1 MEASMGHRRGELT
14 AVSLF
19 TLVSILGLV
28 ACGSDDDTSGGGAT
42 QATAAPAT
50 SGPATTGAPATGQQ
64 GEPAQ
69 LADGR
74 HPVIVKQVN
83 VGGRTVTFDLI
94 QWFEGDAAA
103 KAAAEDGQESP
114 PPNDYYTRNVNPRLR
129 TLPVT
134 SGAQITLTRLTAGQ
148 SGGNAAGPVPAD
160 LATVA
165 ASGVGHIFWATVR
178 GGQIQALEEQYVP

>member
-1 MEASMGHRRGELT
+1 
-14 AVSLF
+14 
-19 TLVSILGLV
+19 
-28 ACGSDDDTSGGGAT
+28 
-42 QATAAPAT
+42 
-50 SGPATTGAPATGQQ
+50 
-64 GEPAQ
+64 
-69 LADGR
+69 
-74 HPVIVKQVN
+74 VIVKQVN

-134 SGAQITLTRLTAGQ
+134 SGARITLTRQTTGQ

-165 ASGVGHIFWATVR
+165 ASGAGHIFWATVR

>member
-1 MEASMGHRRGELT
+1 M
-14 AVSLF
+14 
-19 TLVSILGLV
+19 LGLV
-28 ACGSDDDTSGGGAT
+28 ACGSDDDSSGGGAAQST
-42 QATAAPAT
+42 AATAAPAT
-50 SGPATTGAPATGQQ
+50 TAAPTTGQQ
-64 GEPAQ
+64 AEPAQ

-74 HPVIVKQVN
+74 HPVIVKQVS

-134 SGAQITLTRLTAGQ
+134 SGARITLTRQTVGQ
-148 SGGNAAGPVPAD
+148 SGGNAAEPVPAD

-165 ASGVGHIFWATVR
+165 ASGVGHTFWATVQ

>member
-1 MEASMGHRRGELT
+1 MAHRRSELT
-14 AVSLF
+14 AVCLF
-19 TLVSILGLV
+19 TLVAMLGLV
-28 ACGSDDDTSGGGAT
+28 ACGSDDDSSGGGAAQST
-42 QATAAPAT
+42 AATAAPAT
-50 SGPATTGAPATGQQ
+50 TAAPTTGQQ
-64 GEPAQ
+64 AEPTQ

-74 HPVIVKQVN
+74 HPVIVKQVS

-129 TLPVT
+129 TLPVG
-134 SGAQITLTRLTAGQ
+134 SGARITVTRQTAGQ
-148 SGGNAAGPVPAD
+148 GGGNAAGPVPAD

-165 ASGVGHIFWATVR
+165 ADGVGHIFWATVQ

>member
-1 MEASMGHRRGELT
+1 MVHRRGELT

-19 TLVSILGLV
+19 AVVSMLGLA
-28 ACGSDDDTSGGGAT
+28 ACGSDDDSPGAGAAQST
-42 QATAAPAT
+42 ATPATASPTTTAAPAT
-50 SGPATTGAPATGQQ
+50 GQA
-64 GEPAQ
+64 EPAQ

-74 HPVIVKQVN
+74 HPVIVKRVS

-129 TLPVT
+129 TLPVA
-134 SGAQITLTRLTAGQ
+134 SGARITLTRQTVGQ
-148 SGGNAAGPVPAD
+148 GGGNAAGPVPAD

-165 ASGVGHIFWATVR
+165 ASGVGHIFWATVQ

>member
-1 MEASMGHRRGELT
+1 MAHRRGERIVVALL
-14 AVSLF
+14 AV
-19 TLVSILGLV
+19 VSMLGLA
-28 ACGSDDDTSGGGAT
+28 ACGSDDDSSGGGAAQT
-42 QATAAPAT
+42 TVVPGATA
-50 SGPATTGAPATGQQ
+50 GPATTATATTGQQ
-64 GEPAQ
+64 AEPTQ

-83 VGGRTVTFDLI
+83 AGGRTVTFDLI

-103 KAAAEDGQESP
+103 KAATEDGQESP

-134 SGAQITLTRLTAGQ
+134 SGARITLTRLTAGQ

>member
-1 MEASMGHRRGELT
+1 MVHRRGELT

-19 TLVSILGLV
+19 AVVSMLGV
-28 ACGSDDDTSGGGAT
+28 AACGSDDDSGGGAA
-42 QATAAPAT
+42 QSTAAPAT
-50 SGPATTGAPATGQQ
+50 ASPATTAAPTTSQA
-64 GEPAQ
+64 EPAA

-74 HPVIVKQVN
+74 HPVIVKQVS

-134 SGAQITLTRLTAGQ
+134 SGARITLTRLTVGQ
-148 SGGNAAGPVPAD
+148 GGGNAAEPVPAD

-165 ASGVGHIFWATVR
+165 ASGVGHIFWATVQ

>member
-1 MEASMGHRRGELT
+1 MRHRRGELA

-19 TLVSILGLV
+19 AVVSMLGVV
-28 ACGSDDDTSGGGAT
+28 ACGSDDDSSGGGAG
-42 QATAAPAT
+42 QATSAPGATPAA
-50 SGPATTGAPATGQQ
+50 ATTGAPGAGHQ

-69 LADGR
+69 LADGK

-83 VGGRTVTFDLI
+83 VDGRTVTFDLI

-129 TLPVT
+129 TLPIT
-134 SGAQITLTRLTAGQ
+134 SGARITLTRLTVGQ
-148 SGGNAAGPVPAD
+148 GGGNAAGPVPAD

-165 ASGVGHIFWATVR
+165 ASGVGHIFWATVG

>member
-1 MEASMGHRRGELT
+1 MGHRRGELT

-19 TLVSILGLV
+19 AVVSMLGLV
-28 ACGSDDDTSGGGAT
+28 ACGSDDDSSGSGAA
-42 QATAAPAT
+42 QATSAPA
-50 SGPATTGAPATGQQ
+50 GAATTRAPAGGQQ

-134 SGAQITLTRLTAGQ
+134 SGARVTLTLQTTGQ

-165 ASGVGHIFWATVR
+165 ASGAGHIFWATVR

>member
-1 MEASMGHRRGELT
+1 MRHRRGELT

-19 TLVSILGLV
+19 AVVSMLGLA
-28 ACGSDDDTSGGGAT
+28 ACGPDDDSPGGGAAQT
-42 QATAAPAT
+42 TVAPPAPAT
-50 SGPATTGAPATGQQ
+50 SAAPTTGQQ

-83 VGGRTVTFDLI
+83 TGGPTVTFDLI

-134 SGAQITLTRLTAGQ
+134 GGARITITRQTAGEG
-148 SGGNAAGPVPAD
+148 GGNAAEPVEAD

-178 GGQIQALEEQYVP
+178 GGQIEALEEQYVP

>member
-1 MEASMGHRRGELT
+1 MGHRRGELT

-19 TLVSILGLV
+19 TVVSMLGLA
-28 ACGSDDDTSGGGAT
+28 ACGSDGDSSGGGAA
-42 QATAAPAT
+42 QPTAAPAT
-50 SGPATTGAPATGQQ
+50 AGPATTGAPA

-134 SGAQITLTRLTAGQ
+134 SGARITLTRLTVGQ
-148 SGGNAAGPVPAD
+148 GGGNAAGPVPAD

-165 ASGVGHIFWATVR
+165 ASGVGHIFWATVA

>member
-1 MEASMGHRRGELT
+1 MAHRRSELT
-14 AVSLF
+14 AVCLF
-19 TLVSILGLV
+19 TLVAMLGLV
-28 ACGSDDDTSGGGAT
+28 ACGSDDDSSGGGAAQST
-42 QATAAPAT
+42 AATAAPAT
-50 SGPATTGAPATGQQ
+50 TAAPTTGQQ
-64 GEPAQ
+64 AEPAQ

-74 HPVIVKQVN
+74 HPVIVKQVS

-134 SGAQITLTRLTAGQ
+134 SGARITLTRQTAGQ
-148 SGGNAAGPVPAD
+148 GGGNAAEPVPAD

>member
-1 MEASMGHRRGELT
+1 MAHRRGELT
-14 AVSLF
+14 AVSFF
-19 TLVSILGLV
+19 TVVSMLGLV
-28 ACGSDDDTSGGGAT
+28 ACGSDDDSSGGGAA
-42 QATAAPAT
+42 QSTAAPGAT
-50 SGPATTGAPATGQQ
+50 MAPATTTTGQA
-64 GEPAQ
+64 EPAQ
-69 LADGR
+69 LADGK
-74 HPVIVKQVN
+74 HPVIVKRVN

-134 SGAQITLTRLTAGQ
+134 SGARITLTRLTVGQ
-148 SGGNAAGPVPAD
+148 SGGNAAEPVPAD

-165 ASGVGHIFWATVR
+165 ADGVGHIFWATVQ

>member
-1 MEASMGHRRGELT
+1 MGNRRGELT

-19 TLVSILGLV
+19 TLVSMLGLV
-28 ACGSDDDTSGGGAT
+28 GCGSDDDSSGGGAAQT
-42 QATAAPAT
+42 TATPATAA
-50 SGPATTGAPATGQQ
+50 ATTTRQQ
-64 GEPAQ
+64 AEPTQ

-74 HPVIVKQVN
+74 HPVIVKHVS

-134 SGAQITLTRLTAGQ
+134 SGARITVTRQTAGQ
-148 SGGNAAGPVPAD
+148 GGGNAAGPVPAD

-165 ASGVGHIFWATVR
+165 ASGVGHIFWATVQ

>member
-1 MEASMGHRRGELT
+1 MGHRRGELT

-19 TLVSILGLV
+19 TLVSMLGLV
-28 ACGSDDDTSGGGAT
+28 ACGSGDDSSGGAAQT
-42 QATAAPAT
+42 TAATAA
-50 SGPATTGAPATGQQ
+50 ATTAAPPTTAQQ
-64 GEPAQ
+64 AEPAQ
-69 LADGR
+69 LADGK

-94 QWFEGDAAA
+94 QWFEGEAAN

-129 TLPVT
+129 TLPVA
-134 SGAQITLTRLTAGQ
+134 SGARITVTQQTAGQ
-148 SGGNAAGPVPAD
+148 GGGNAAGPVPAD

-165 ASGVGHIFWATVR
+165 AKGIDHIFWATVQ

>member
-1 MEASMGHRRGELT
+1 MGHRRGELT

-19 TLVSILGLV
+19 TAVSMLGLV
-28 ACGSDDDTSGGGAT
+28 ACGSDDDSPGGGAAQT
-42 QATAAPAT
+42 TAAPAT
-50 SGPATTGAPATGQQ
+50 AAATTTGQQ
-64 GEPAQ
+64 AEPAQ

-74 HPVIVKQVN
+74 HPVIVKQVS

-134 SGAQITLTRLTAGQ
+134 SGARITVTRQTAGQ
-148 SGGNAAGPVPAD
+148 GAGNAAGPVPAD

-165 ASGVGHIFWATVR
+165 ASGVGHIFWATAR

>member
-1 MEASMGHRRGELT
+1 MGHRRGELT

-19 TLVSILGLV
+19 AVVAMLGLV
-28 ACGSDDDTSGGGAT
+28 GCGSDDDSSGGGAAQT
-42 QATAAPAT
+42 TAAPAT
-50 SGPATTGAPATGQQ
+50 AAPTTGQEA
-64 GEPAQ
+64 EPAQ

-74 HPVIVKQVN
+74 HPVIVKQVS
-83 VGGRTVTFDLI
+83 VGGRTATFDLI

-129 TLPVT
+129 TLPVG
-134 SGAQITLTRLTAGQ
+134 SGARITVTRQTAGQ
-148 SGGNAAGPVPAD
+148 GGGNAAGPVPAD

-165 ASGVGHIFWATVR
+165 ADGVGHIFWATVQ